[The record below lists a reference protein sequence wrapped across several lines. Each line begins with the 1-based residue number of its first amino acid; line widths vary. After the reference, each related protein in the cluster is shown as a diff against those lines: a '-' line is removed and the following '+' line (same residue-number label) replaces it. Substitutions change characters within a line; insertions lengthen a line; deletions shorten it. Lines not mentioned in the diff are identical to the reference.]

1 MELENAY
8 NLLRDF
14 CGLSQQDAADFHD
27 TRLDSVKSWCSDRR
41 LAPQGAVNELQ
52 QLARQ
57 ISAAG
62 DAYAVELAK
71 LARGE
76 TVMIALPRDEAEAR
90 RFGFPSL
97 GAYMR
102 AVAIAI
108 ARLPP
113 NLHVRMHRRG
123 RGEPPAGK
131 DLPMLSSPA
140 KVRFNGTL
148 TYLDDGRVQGSY
160 AVFASN
166 GDRTTSGSDQRLC
179 DDEAEARARLD
190 RQALARRIDAYALI
204 RNDERGQ
211 PMKKPLGT
219 RL

>member
-8 NLLRDF
+8 NLLREF

-57 ISAAG
+57 IATAG
-62 DAYAVELAK
+62 EAYARELAA
-71 LARGE
+71 LGDDG
-76 TVMIALPRDEAEAR
+76 TIMIALPRDDAEAR
-90 RFGFPSL
+90 SFGFPSL

-102 AVAIAI
+102 GVAIAV
-108 ARLPP
+108 AHLPP

-123 RGEPPAGK
+123 RGDPPADK
-131 DLPMLSSPA
+131 DTPKLTTPTKA
-140 KVRFNGTL
+140 RFDGAL
-148 TYLDDGRVQGSY
+148 TYLDDGHVQGSF
-160 AVFASN
+160 AVFAGTKGGAAIESN
-166 GDRTTSGSDQRLC
+166 IRLC
-179 DDEAEARARLD
+179 ADEAEALGWLD
-190 RQALARRIDAYALI
+190 RQALARRIDAYALF
-204 RNDERGQ
+204 RKDEHGRPIQ
-211 PMKKPLGT
+211 KPLGT